1 MTFKQVLSAFVNCF
15 ITRIVIGVLVITAV
29 YMGCRLLVFDAAQIV
44 KLPVDAVNFFV
55 EVIPPFF
62 VVFVYV
68 VLYGVYEHRYV
79 HELSTKTMGLNL
91 FFGLFWGVVLQM
103 LVFLVLALFAD
114 MKILS
119 VNNVMSMLPA
129 FSLAFSAAVFEEIV
143 CRGVLFRLLEEK
155 LGSYIAIVVSALIF
169 GMLHMANPGASIWI
183 ALALALQAGVLLS
196 VAYVYS
202 RSLWFPIAIHFA
214 WNFVQSGIFGA
225 NLSGNEMNV
234 SLLTTHIE
242 GSEWVTGGVFGIE
255 TSVQATVVC
264 LIMSITLLVLSIK
277 KKRIVAP
284 WWVQKRN
291 GFLQSESQSRFL

>member
-1 MTFKQVLSAFVNCF
+1 
-15 ITRIVIGVLVITAV
+15 
-29 YMGCRLLVFDAAQIV
+29 
-44 KLPVDAVNFFV
+44 
-55 EVIPPFF
+55 
-62 VVFVYV
+62 
-68 VLYGVYEHRYV
+68 
-79 HELSTKTMGLNL
+79 
-91 FFGLFWGVVLQM
+91 
-103 LVFLVLALFAD
+103 
-114 MKILS
+114 
-119 VNNVMSMLPA
+119 MLPA

-255 TSVQATVVC
+255 ASVQATVVC